1 MSADVLF
8 SNKLEPNGQLASD
21 ESRLDAVLHLL
32 REQTTASLAEIAE
45 RFGVS
50 QMTIRR
56 DIKKLAASGQVI
68 RVPGGARIE
77 RSFGGERSYFERLQ
91 RMSEAKMSIGRAA
104 AALVRNGESITLD
117 SGTTTVYIARYLRQH
132 RDISVF
138 TFSLAALE
146 ELSGCDSVRVEL
158 TGGTYRRSSHD
169 LIGHVVDEA
178 LSAIQTDKVFFGAA
192 ALSFHKGVM
201 VYDPEAPR
209 NLLQTAN
216 QRILVLDSS
225 KIGREARYGFCRVD
239 DCDLIITDRGIEPE
253 ALERLQKLRKVIVAK

>member
-1 MSADVLF
+1 MDPQQVT
-8 SNKLEPNGQLASD
+8 SD
-21 ESRLDAVLHLL
+21 QTRLDAVLHLL
-32 REQTTASLAEIAE
+32 REQTTASLTEIAE

-50 QMTIRR
+50 EMTVRR

-77 RSFGGERSYFERLQ
+77 RSFGGERSYFERLH
-91 RMSEAKMSIGRAA
+91 RMSDAKMSIGRAA
-104 AALVRNGESITLD
+104 AALVQNGESVTLD

-169 LIGHVVDEA
+169 LVGHVVEEA
-178 LSAIQTDKVFFGAA
+178 LAAVHTDKVFFGAA
-192 ALSFHKGVM
+192 ALSFRKGIM

-209 NLLQTAN
+209 SLLETAD

-225 KIGREARYGFCRVD
+225 KIGREARYGFCRLD
-239 DCDLIITDRGIEPE
+239 QCDLIVTDGGIEPE
-253 ALERLQKLRKVIVAK
+253 ALERLQKIGKVIVAA